1 MNHKPDK
8 KNRWILDVLL
18 VVGLAAMGLFVY
30 YRISQILSDR
40 DQDADG
46 SSPESINQPTFFPT
60 DTVVESNKSDQQEQE
75 IEAQPALGFQL
86 VNLNGNDTSLSDF
99 LGTPVMVNFWA
110 TWCPP
115 CRAEMPL
122 IQEFAA
128 EHQGDFVVLAV
139 NVGEEK
145 PIIES
150 FVEAQNLD
158 DLIFLLDPTN
168 SVASLYRV
176 PGFPTSLF
184 IDADGM
190 LQAVHIGEVDRDLMT
205 NYLAKIGVE
214 K

>member
-18 VVGLAAMGLFVY
+18 LVGIAAMGLFVY
-30 YRISQILSDR
+30 YRINQMLSDR
-40 DQDADG
+40 EQDADG
-46 SSPESINQPTFFPT
+46 SSPETINQPTSFPT
-60 DTVVESNKSDQQEQE
+60 DTLVESYKSDQQEQE
-75 IEAQPALGFQL
+75 IEAQPALDFQL
-86 VNLNGNDTSLSDF
+86 VNLKGNDTSLSDF

-184 IDADGM
+184 IDEVGM

-214 K
+214 

>member
-1 MNHKPDK
+1 MKNIKDR

-18 VVGLAAMGLFVY
+18 VVGIIGMGLFVY
-30 YRISQILSDR
+30 YRVNQMLSDR
-40 DQDADG
+40 EPDADG
-46 SSPESINQPTFFPT
+46 SSPETIIQPTSVPT
-60 DTVVESNKSDQQEQE
+60 DTVVEIDESAQDEQE
-75 IEAQPALGFQL
+75 IEAQPALDFQL
-86 VNLNGNDTSLSDF
+86 VNLKGNDTSLSDF

-184 IDADGM
+184 IDEDGM

-214 K
+214 

>member
-18 VVGLAAMGLFVY
+18 VVGIAAMGLFVY
-30 YRISQILSDR
+30 YRINQMLSDR
-40 DQDADG
+40 EQDAAG
-46 SSPESINQPTFFPT
+46 SSPETINQPTSFPT
-60 DTVVESNKSDQQEQE
+60 VTVVESYKSDQQEQE
-75 IEAQPALGFQL
+75 IEAQPALDFQL
-86 VNLNGNDTSLSDF
+86 VNLKGNDTSLSDF

-128 EHQGDFVVLAV
+128 EHQGHFVVLAV

-184 IDADGM
+184 IDEVGM

-214 K
+214 

>member
-18 VVGLAAMGLFVY
+18 VVGIAAMGLFVY
-30 YRISQILSDR
+30 YRISQMLSDR
-40 DQDADG
+40 EQDADG
-46 SSPESINQPTFFPT
+46 SSPETINQPTSFPT
-60 DTVVESNKSDQQEQE
+60 DTLVESYKSEQQEQE
-75 IEAQPALGFQL
+75 IEAQPALDFQL
-86 VNLNGNDTSLSDF
+86 VNLKGNDTSLSDF

-128 EHQGDFVVLAV
+128 ELQGDFVVLAV

-150 FVEAQNLD
+150 FVEAQNLG

-184 IDADGM
+184 IDEVGM

-214 K
+214 

>member
-18 VVGLAAMGLFVY
+18 LVGIAAMGLFVY
-30 YRISQILSDR
+30 YRISQMLSDR
-40 DQDADG
+40 EQDADG
-46 SSPESINQPTFFPT
+46 SSPETINQPTSFPT
-60 DTVVESNKSDQQEQE
+60 DTLVESYKSDQQEQE
-75 IEAQPALGFQL
+75 IEAQHALDFQL
-86 VNLNGNDTSLSDF
+86 VNLNGNDVSLSDF

-190 LQAVHIGEVDRDLMT
+190 LQAVHIGEVDRDLMI

-214 K
+214 